1 MILDNFIL
9 VWQILKKDKN
19 KKSSSCSIAYW
30 TMKAC
35 SLMGDVSYAT
45 VVVYLTIQKMLSST

>member
-1 MILDNFIL
+1 MILNNFIL

-19 KKSSSCSIAYW
+19 KKSSSCFIAYW